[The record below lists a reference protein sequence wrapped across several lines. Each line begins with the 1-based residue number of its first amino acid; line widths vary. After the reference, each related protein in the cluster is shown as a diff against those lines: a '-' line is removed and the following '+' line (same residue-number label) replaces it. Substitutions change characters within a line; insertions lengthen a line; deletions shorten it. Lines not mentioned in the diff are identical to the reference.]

1 MSKRVDVH
9 KGDIVKI
16 ISGEVNKPLPRGQSE
31 RDRFKN
37 DGRRVLAVFPGQGRI
52 LVEGARLAKKNVR
65 PNPQK
70 QIKGG
75 IAEQEARIHIS
86 NVMVI
91 CPSCNQP
98 GRVARERK
106 GDRMVRVCRHCR
118 GPLDKENR

>member
-1 MSKRVDVH
+1 MQHKRVDIH

-37 DGRRVLAVFPGQGRI
+37 EGRRVLAVFPAQGRV

-91 CPSCNQP
+91 CPACNQP
-98 GRVARERK
+98 SRIGRELK
-106 GDRMVRVCRHCR
+106 GDRTVRVCKRCKST
-118 GPLDKENR
+118 LDKDR